1 VSADL
6 QPSSRINAP
15 GAPGEPAAR
24 GGPGDQS
31 LPLADLHLALGA
43 QMAPLPGGDAG
54 QAGPRPLVPMRYGP
68 LAAEHAALRQGCGLV
83 DRSWIGR
90 LEMLG
95 ADRTRFLN
103 AYVTCDVKG
112 LAPGQG
118 AYGFFTSPQGRIL
131 ADLVLMAREDRF
143 WMELPAGAEEA
154 VAGHLRKYLIADRV
168 ELHPLAEWLPLTLAG
183 PGAAAVLAGL
193 HPQGPEAAAFQLPD
207 AAWSHAGASVAGIEV
222 IVQRTGRLGVPA
234 LTLWVQAAR
243 APALHGALLAGHGV
257 RPVGF
262 EALEVVRVEAGM
274 PRFGL
279 EFGPQNFPQ
288 ETAAEE
294 AVSYTKG
301 CYLGQEVVARIHYR
315 GGVQKA
321 LCGLVF
327 EAGLPVAAL
336 APGTPLLYEGR
347 EAGTLGTAVLSPVLE
362 QPIGLAI
369 LHRRAAAPGSRLAVG
384 GAGEPDGG
392 AGATAEV
399 RELPL
404 AAVRR

>member
-1 VSADL
+1 MV
-6 QPSSRINAP
+6 
-15 GAPGEPAAR
+15 
-24 GGPGDQS
+24 
-31 LPLADLHLALGA
+31 
-43 QMAPLPGGDAG
+43 PLPGGADG
-54 QAGPRPLVPMRYGP
+54 QAERRPLVPMRYGP
-68 LAAEHAALRQGCGLV
+68 LAAEHAALRQGCGLA
-83 DRSWIGR
+83 DRSWVGR

-131 ADLVLMAREDRF
+131 SDLVLLAREDRF
-143 WMELPAGAEEA
+143 WLELPAGAEEE

-168 ELHPLAEWLPLTLAG
+168 ELRPLAGWLPLTLAG

-193 HPQGPEAAAFQLPD
+193 QPQGLQAPAFQLPE
-207 AAWSHAGASVAGIEV
+207 AAWSHAGTSVAGIEV

-243 APALHGALLAGHGV
+243 AGDLHAALLAGHDV

-279 EFGPQNFPQ
+279 EFGPQSFPQ

-327 EAGLPVAAL
+327 DAGLPL
-336 APGTPLLYEGR
+336 AELTPGTPLLYEGR
-347 EAGTLGTAVLSPVLE
+347 EAGTLGTAVLSPVVE
-362 QPIGLAI
+362 RPIGLAI

-384 GAGEPDGG
+384 GAGEPGGG
-392 AGATAEV
+392 AGAAEV
-399 RELPL
+399 HELPL
-404 AAVRR
+404 TAVDETPPVAGGTGGS